1 MNRNEKTGM
10 IYVAIAGICWGI
22 IGFFTRSLG
31 TKGLDSIQITFLRN
45 FCAAAELFL
54 FLFIKDKRS
63 LMINIK
69 DIWMFVGTGICSVA
83 FFNICYFRTI
93 EMTTMSVAAI
103 LLYTAPCMVMV
114 MSCIFFKES
123 ITWQK
128 VSALLLAFTG
138 CLFTTGVLQSDGRI
152 SGMGILIGL
161 GSGFGYALY
170 SIFGTVATRKYNSFT
185 ITFYTF
191 LLASVGIGPFGHTD
205 RLVEAISHNGK
216 VVAIS
221 VLLATVSTV
230 IPFICYTKG
239 LEKMEAGKA
248 SIMAFIEP
256 MVATVCGILV
266 FGEKFTL
273 GNLTGV
279 VLILASIILLNT
291 KLKIT
296 RGRVKHG

>member
-22 IGFFTRSLG
+22 IGIFTRRLG
-31 TKGLDSIQITFLRN
+31 TAGLDSIQITFLRN
-45 FCAAAELFL
+45 FFAAAELFL
-54 FLFIKDKRS
+54 FLFIKDKRN
-63 LMINIK
+63 LRINIK

-93 EMTTMSVAAI
+93 EMTTMSIAAI
-103 LLYTAPCMVMV
+103 LLYTAPCMVMI

-128 VSALLLAFTG
+128 VAALLLAFTG
-138 CLFTTGVLQSDGRI
+138 CLFTTGVLQSESRI
-152 SGMGILIGL
+152 SGIGILIGL

-191 LLASVGIGPFGHTD
+191 LLASIGIGPFAHAGS
-205 RLVEAISHNGK
+205 LVSSISHNMEII
-216 VVAIS
+216 VIS

-239 LEKMEAGKA
+239 LKKMEAGKA

-256 MVATVCGILV
+256 MIATICGILV

-279 VLILASIILLNT
+279 VLILASIIFLNT
-291 KLKIT
+291 KMKIK
-296 RGRVKHG
+296 GRAKHG